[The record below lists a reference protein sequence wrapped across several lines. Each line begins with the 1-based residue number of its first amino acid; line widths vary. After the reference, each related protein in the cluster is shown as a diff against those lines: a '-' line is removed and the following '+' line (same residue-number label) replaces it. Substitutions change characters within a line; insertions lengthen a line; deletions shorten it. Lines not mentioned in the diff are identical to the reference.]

1 MAILQSNGPLKTAT
15 KGGKMRYI
23 PNTKKDREKM
33 LSAVGVKTIEE
44 LFAPVPENLRLK
56 SALQLPP
63 ALSEMELA
71 AHMEKIAK
79 RNAFAAS
86 APSFLGGGAY
96 RHYIPAW
103 IGEMISRGEFLTAYT
118 PYQPEAAQ
126 GKLQAIYEF
135 QTYITMLSGM
145 DVANASMY
153 DGATALAEAILL
165 ANRVN
170 KKSIA
175 YLSSAINPKYREVV
189 KTYLADAG
197 IEMREL
203 PFDEKTGTTKYE
215 GMTAAGSLSV
225 GYPNYFGVVEDLKE
239 ARAAADKAGAM
250 LISST
255 TEALALAL
263 LKPPGELGADIFTG
277 EGQSFGLPVGFG
289 GPYLGLLA
297 VKEKHMRQM
306 PGKIIGRGK
315 DIEGKDAYLIV
326 LATREQHIRR
336 EKATSNICSNEALC
350 AMMAA
355 MYLTAYGKELQK
367 LANLNMK
374 RAHLLKKSLLTLP
387 GVSAPFSGATFNEF
401 IVNFSREE
409 WGTAENILGKLSVY
423 GVLGGIP
430 IGGKYP
436 SLGNSILVSATEQNT
451 LADIKELVSLLREVV
466 HEEK

>member
-1 MAILQSNGPLKTAT
+1 MAILQANGPLKT
-15 KGGKMRYI
+15 KEGGKMRYI
-23 PNTKKDREKM
+23 PNTPKDREKM
-33 LSAVGVKTIEE
+33 LAEIGVKTIEE
-44 LFAPVPENLRLK
+44 LFAPIPEELRLK
-56 SALQLPP
+56 NALHLPP

-71 AHMEKIAK
+71 PHVEKLAK
-79 RNAFAAS
+79 RNNFAAS

-126 GKLQAIYEF
+126 GKLQAVYEF
-135 QTYITMLSGM
+135 QTYVTMLSGM

-170 KKSIA
+170 KKAIA
-175 YLSSAINPKYREVV
+175 YVSSAIHPHYREVV
-189 KTYLADAG
+189 KTYLSDAG

-203 PFDEKTGTTKYE
+203 PFDEKTGATKYE

-225 GYPNYFGVVEDLKE
+225 GYPNYFGVVENLED
-239 ARAAADKAGAM
+239 ARVAADKAGAM
-250 LISST
+250 LISVT
-255 TEALALAL
+255 TEALSLAI
-263 LKPPGELGADIFTG
+263 LKPPGELGVDIFTG
-277 EGQSFGLPVGFG
+277 EGQSFGLPLGFG

-326 LATREQHIRR
+326 MATREQHIRR

-350 AMMAA
+350 AIMAA
-355 MYLTAYGKELQK
+355 MYLTAYGKDLQK
-367 LANLNMK
+367 LAMLNMK
-374 RAHLLKKSLLTLP
+374 RAGLLKKSLLALP
-387 GVSAPFSGATFNEF
+387 RVTVPFSGTVFNEF
-401 IVNFSREE
+401 VVTFSRDT
-409 WGTAENILGKLSVY
+409 WDKAESILGKLSVF
-423 GVLGGIP
+423 GTLGGISLQE
-430 IGGKYP
+430 KYP
-436 SLGNSILVSATEQNT
+436 SLGNSILVCATEQNT
-451 LADIKELVSLLREVV
+451 PQDIKEFVSLLREAV